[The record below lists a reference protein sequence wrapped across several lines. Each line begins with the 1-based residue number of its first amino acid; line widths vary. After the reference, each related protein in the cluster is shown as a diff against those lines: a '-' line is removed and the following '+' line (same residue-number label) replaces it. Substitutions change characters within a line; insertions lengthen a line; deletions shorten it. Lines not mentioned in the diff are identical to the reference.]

1 MKIDLAELGIPR
13 SKIAYLP
20 NAVDAELFRPQGEK
34 EDNLILY
41 VGRITFNKGLHVLL
55 ESLRYLTK
63 SVHLVIIGPMDCSFM
78 HSQRIL
84 KLMERE
90 NQKGKHKI
98 TYLGGMPHEEVIEWY
113 QKASIFVLPSFMEAF
128 PVVLLE
134 ALSCETP
141 VIATPVGGV
150 PEAVK
155 NSENGILV
163 PMKNPQKLA
172 EAIQHLLDNKE
183 VRVRL
188 GREGRK
194 WVIRNFSLEVFLRKL
209 CDIYEK
215 VISCN

>member
-1 MKIDLAELGIPR
+1 MEMDLAELGIPGDR
-13 SKIAYLP
+13 SVYLP
-20 NAVDAELFRPQGEK
+20 NAVDVELFRPQGEK
-34 EDNLILY
+34 EDNLILFI
-41 VGRITFNKGLHVLL
+41 GRITFNKGLHVLL

-63 SVHLVIIGPMDCSFM
+63 SAHLVIIGPMDCSFT
-78 HSQRIL
+78 HRQRIL
-84 KLMERE
+84 KLIERE

-98 TYLGGMPHEEVIEWY
+98 TYLGGLPHEEVIEWY

-150 PEAVK
+150 TEIV
-155 NSENGILV
+155 NNFENGILV
-163 PMKNPQKLA
+163 PINDSQKLA

-183 VRVRL
+183 VRIRL

-194 WVIRNFSLEVFLRKL
+194 WVTRKFSLEAFSKKL